1 MNWQRR
7 HTLYPT
13 LFFLVWGTFSTGYLF
28 SDNLECARDNPL
40 LRNYFLQQHLQNMS
54 YTDVYGRRLYR
65 GNMRFL
71 EQSVDR
77 LIDDFLARVSQK
89 LDALKLHFNTA
100 LRNREETLSGA
111 SDPRS
116 RLQAQARWKDSME
129 EVADKSKALRRTLSY
144 VLRGLN
150 SKSDFKPE
158 IEAHAHIS
166 GFQKE
171 IQFIQEQILKAEQRI
186 KDYFLLPT
194 HTINLEDLQ
203 GQNMMIYLYRV
214 EKMSKELS
222 ASLRY

>member
-129 EVADKSKALRRTLSY
+129 EVADEAKALRRTLSY

-150 SKSDFKPE
+150 SKSDFKPK

-214 EKMSKELS
+214 EKLSKELS
-222 ASLRY
+222 A

>member
-13 LFFLVWGTFSTGYLF
+13 FFFLVWGTFSAGYLF
-28 SDNLECARDNPL
+28 SDNLECGRDNPL
-40 LRNYFLQQHLQNMS
+40 LRSYFLQQHLQNMS

-77 LIDDFLARVSQK
+77 LIDDFLKRIGQK
-89 LDALKLHFNTA
+89 LDALKLHFNAA

-111 SDPRS
+111 SDLPS
-116 RLQAQARWKDSME
+116 RPQAQARWKDSME
-129 EVADKSKALRRTLSY
+129 EVADEAKALRRTLSY
-144 VLRGLN
+144 VLRGLEN
-150 SKSDFKPE
+150 KSDFKPE

-171 IQFIQEQILKAEQRI
+171 IRFIQEQILKAEQRI

-194 HTINLEDLQ
+194 HTINLENLQ

-214 EKMSKELS
+214 EKLSKELS

>member
-1 MNWQRR
+1 MNWQRS

-13 LFFLVWGTFSTGYLF
+13 LFFLVWGIFSASYLF
-28 SDNLECARDNPL
+28 SDTLESGRDNPL
-40 LRNYFLQQHLQNMS
+40 LRNYFLQQHLQAMS
-54 YTDVYGRRLYR
+54 YTDVYGRRFYR
-65 GNMRFL
+65 GNVRFL

-89 LDALKLHFNTA
+89 LDTLKLHFNTA
-100 LRNREETLSGA
+100 LRNREETLSET
-111 SDPRS
+111 SNHQS
-116 RLQAQARWKDSME
+116 RHQAQARWKDSME
-129 EVADKSKALRRTLSY
+129 QMADEAKSLRRTLSY
-144 VLRGLN
+144 LLRGLK
-150 SKSDFKPE
+150 SKSNFKPE
-158 IEAHAHIS
+158 IEANAHNS

-214 EKMSKELS
+214 EKLSKKLS

>member
-71 EQSVDR
+71 EQSVDW

-89 LDALKLHFNTA
+89 LDALKIHFNMA

-111 SDPRS
+111 PDPRS

-214 EKMSKELS
+214 EKLSKELS